1 MTTKYI
7 IKKQLSYTP
16 CRFILGVIAPSRE
29 LNPEI
34 NSDLLSA
41 VEKGFRVENLLPTQ
55 TLPNPPKNYVEE
67 MGEQDLSTLIF
78 VLKEGGSYTDLHH
91 MKRRTGRLE
100 KQFMN
105 SQGERTFNINP
116 SALGTYGLCLASHKP
131 TGGRHDLSTYAYGF
145 HPHLLFGRNSFY
157 ERVMKWD
164 NGMLE
169 LVGRSADEG
178 KFLEYSGEGRVSEF
192 ERLVRSLPK
201 SDMPTELMVDRLN

>member
-29 LNPEI
+29 LNP
-34 NSDLLSA
+34 DFLGA
-41 VEKGFRVENLLPTQ
+41 VEKGFKVENLLPTQ
-55 TLPNPPKNYVEE
+55 NLPNPPESYVEE

-78 VLKEGGSYTDLHH
+78 VLKERGSYTDLHH

-105 SQGERTFNINP
+105 TQGERTFNINP
-116 SALGTYGLCLASHKP
+116 GAVGIHGLLLASHKH

-145 HPHLLFGRNSFY
+145 HPHLLFGGDSFY
-157 ERVMKWD
+157 ERIMKWD
-164 NGMLE
+164 NGKLE

-178 KFLEYSGEGRVSEF
+178 KFPEYLEKTRVLEF
-192 ERLVRSLPK
+192 EELVRNLSGSSL
-201 SDMPTELMVDRLN
+201 SLELLADRE